1 MLNKDDKTWMLEN
14 FATRGELGLLRTE
27 MQERLE
33 SVESKIDTS
42 LTKLDGF
49 AGKIA
54 DLDQE
59 NKMGAVTLHRHGVN
73 IEELA
78 KATGTTLSR

>member
-14 FATRGELGLLRTE
+14 FATRGELHLLKTE

-33 SVESKIDTS
+33 SVESKVDTA
-42 LTKLDGF
+42 LIKLDGF
-49 AGKIA
+49 TGKIA

-59 NKMGAVTLHRHGVN
+59 NKMGAITLRRHGSN

-78 KATGTTLSR
+78 KAAGTKISS